1 MSERLHALR
10 RIAKV
15 QAQMTR
21 MAEWRLAGTERRL
34 AELASRRETLDS
46 FLLAGDVG
54 RDLAALALRQTQNL
68 GTTERRTAEERERD
82 AAALLAA
89 RRMSQQV
96 ETTTA
101 ELARAERDIAERQD
115 LERLME
121 TWVAMRQDV
130 RAGQNS

>member
-10 RIAKV
+10 RIARV

-34 AELASRRETLDS
+34 AELASKRDALDT
-46 FLLAGDVG
+46 FLLTGDVG
-54 RDLAALALRQTQNL
+54 RDLAELALKRTQSL
-68 GTTERRTAEERERD
+68 GAMERRTVEERERD
-82 AAALLAA
+82 TAAMMTA
-89 RRMSQQV
+89 RRRSQQV

-101 ELARAERDIAERQD
+101 ELARAERDAAERHE

-121 TWVAMRQDV
+121 AWVATRQDV
-130 RAGQNS
+130 